1 MTFRNLPL
9 TPEQDAEVRAYIE
22 GCKARG
28 EPWDVLELCYI
39 LGVYPRSPCVRI
51 VVASIENLGGGDER

>member
-22 GCKARG
+22 GCEARG

-39 LGVYPRSPCVRI
+39 LGVYPRGADLQELPR
-51 VVASIENLGGGDER
+51 ENDDHAA

>member
-22 GCKARG
+22 TCKARS
-28 EPWDVLELCYI
+28 EPWDTLGLDFI
-39 LGVYPRSPCVRI
+39 LKDMLRPPVSDRTDDDD
-51 VVASIENLGGGDER
+51 AT

>member
-28 EPWDVLELCYI
+28 EPWDTLALDFMLEDMLRPPVFDRTDDDY
-39 LGVYPRSPCVRI
+39 
-51 VVASIENLGGGDER
+51 AT

>member
-22 GCKARG
+22 GCEARG
-28 EPWDVLELCYI
+28 EPWDVL
-39 LGVYPRSPCVRI
+39 GVYPRGADLQELPR
-51 VVASIENLGGGDER
+51 ENDDHAA